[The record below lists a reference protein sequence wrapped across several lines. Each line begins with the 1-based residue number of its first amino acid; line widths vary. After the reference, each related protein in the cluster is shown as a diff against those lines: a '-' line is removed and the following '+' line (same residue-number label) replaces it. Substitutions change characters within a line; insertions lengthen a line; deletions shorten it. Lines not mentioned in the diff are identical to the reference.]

1 MSDVWWCQSCQ
12 VPLLKNKCESCGE
25 LVAKPMT
32 TDLTPVFAE
41 EMTLLRDEFNFSQLP
56 SKSVDFYLWNAGQNY
71 YINGQKVAS
80 LRYKNSN
87 DPELHVALPQDTRL
101 PKWTKKQVG
110 SYIDTLYN
118 ANRNTIDGLEYEAM
132 QFVQETHKEYPNHVI
147 MVAMSG
153 GKDSTVVSEIVRKA
167 LGKSELLHVMSDT
180 TIEASDTYTYIE
192 HFHKHN
198 PKVPLVRLTPTMDF
212 YELSSKI
219 GPPSRL
225 RRWCCTTHK
234 ASQMATIVSA
244 LRGSS
249 PGVLTFD
256 GVRSSESTRR
266 AAYSRIT
273 HKHKIKGEILA
284 SPMKEWQ
291 NIHIWMYLIV
301 RNIDFNKGY
310 RHGFRR
316 VGCLPCPFNSR
327 WSSVLTKRIYPLD
340 HEKWSTFLHKHAI
353 AIKHPNP
360 ENFAEDGWRTR
371 AGGRGMNFEVTKL
384 EKEVCLV
391 QDRTFTYTLAIP
403 WNESFLEFLK
413 PFGDLQVSHDDGMII
428 KGNIIR
434 QKKLFAELKIVRPK
448 RTLRIT
454 FADMPPNKMITIMSR
469 FERQLKKF
477 QSCILCGSCNMK
489 CISSA
494 INANGKYVINEE
506 KCSRCLEC
514 IKADCIAL
522 DSLATS
528 GKTTWRTCNG

>member
-1 MSDVWWCQSCQ
+1 MSDVWWCQECQ
-12 VPLLKNKCESCGE
+12 VPLVKNKCESCGG
-25 LVAKPMT
+25 VVTKPFAK
-32 TDLTPVFAE
+32 DIVPVFAE
-41 EMTLLRDEFNFSQLP
+41 EMAMLRDKFLFIQLP
-56 SKSVDFYLWNAGQNY
+56 QDSVDFYLWNSGPNY
-71 YINGQKVAS
+71 YINGQKVAT
-80 LRYKNSN
+80 LRYNNSN
-87 DPELHVALPQDTRL
+87 NPDLNITMSSEFNVPEWSLKRVE
-101 PKWTKKQVG
+101 

-118 ANRNTIDGLEYEAM
+118 ANRSTIDGFEYEAM
-132 QFVQETHKEYPNHVI
+132 QFVQNTHAEYPNHVV

-180 TIEASDTYTYIE
+180 TIEASDTYDYIE
-192 HFHKHN
+192 DFHKHN

-212 YELSSKI
+212 YELSSRI

-244 LRGSS
+244 LRCSS

-266 AAYSRIT
+266 AAYTRIT

-284 SPMKEWQ
+284 SPMKEWL
-291 NIHIWMYLIV
+291 NIHIWLYLIV
-301 RNIDFNKGY
+301 RRIDFNKGY
-310 RHGFRR
+310 RFGFRR

-327 WSSVLTKRIYPLD
+327 WSSVLTKHIYPKD
-340 HEKWSTFLHKHAI
+340 HEKWRRFLLNHAVT
-353 AIKHPNP
+353 IKHPNP

-371 AGGRGMNFEVTKL
+371 AGGRGMKSDVTEL
-384 EKEVCLV
+384 DKEVCLV
-391 QDRTFTYTLAIP
+391 QDRTFTYKLAIP
-403 WNESFLEFLK
+403 WSESFFEFLK
-413 PFGDLQVSHDDGMII
+413 PFGDLQISHDDGVIV

-434 QKKLFAELKIVRPK
+434 HKKLLAEIKIVRL
-448 RTLRIT
+448 RGTIRIT
-454 FADMPPNKMITIMSR
+454 FESMTPSKMITILSR
-469 FERQLKKF
+469 FERQVKKF

-489 CISSA
+489 CLSSA
-494 INANGKYVINEE
+494 INANGKYTINED
-506 KCSRCLEC
+506 KCYGCLEC

-528 GKTTWRTCNG
+528 GKSTWRTCNG